1 MQAAIV
7 SDLSIGYPA
16 HAGTPAFTAVEGISL
31 ELPAGS
37 VTALLGESGA
47 GKSTLLRF
55 LAARALETAVKSS
68 QLKQLNGHVQVFGQ
82 SLDRLNR
89 KKQWVLAEQIGYL
102 PQDGGAK
109 LNPDLTIGEQ
119 LMLTADERYKKFD
132 REPFAERAAALITD
146 CDLPLSVLNEFPH
159 QLSKGQRQR
168 IAVAKSLMLT
178 PKLLILD
185 EPTMGVDARNRPKLI
200 DMLLGYREQHEA
212 AMLIVSH
219 DIGLLEALVDHV
231 LVMQQGSIVGEGDI
245 NEIFS
250 NSEHAYVQSLANAL
264 RSNAYDEASDE

>member
-16 HAGTPAFTAVEGISL
+16 HAGTPAFTAVEGVSF
-31 ELPAGS
+31 ELAAGS

-55 LAARALETAVKSS
+55 LAARGLETADKSS
-68 QLKQLNGHVQVFGQ
+68 QLKQLNGHAQVFGQ

-89 KKQWVLAEQIGYL
+89 KKLWALAEQIGYL

-109 LNPDLTIGEQ
+109 LNPDFSVGDQ

-132 REPFAERAAALITD
+132 REPFAERAAALISD
-146 CDLPLSVLNEFPH
+146 IDLPLSVLNDFPH

-200 DMLLGYREQHEA
+200 DMLLGYKTQHDA

-219 DIGLLEALVDHV
+219 DIGLLEALVDQV

-250 NSEHAYVQSLANAL
+250 NSEHAYVQRLANAL